1 MNNRIS
7 LTAQAHSIIEQHLLV
22 GDMAI
27 DATTGN
33 GHDTLFL
40 AKQVGIS
47 GKVFG
52 FDLQQQ
58 AIDSTQSRLKDEG
71 FADNTQL
78 FLSSHS
84 NMQQCIDADFYGKIK
99 VIMFNLG
106 YLPGSD
112 KSIITETESTLSALE
127 QAIELLIKSGILT
140 IAAYPGHPGG
150 DTETQAIEQWHQQ
163 LDGQQYS
170 VKTFYS
176 SEKDTA
182 PRLYIVQK
190 HGY

>member
-163 LDGQQYS
+163 LDSQQYS

-182 PRLYIVQK
+182 PRLYIIQK